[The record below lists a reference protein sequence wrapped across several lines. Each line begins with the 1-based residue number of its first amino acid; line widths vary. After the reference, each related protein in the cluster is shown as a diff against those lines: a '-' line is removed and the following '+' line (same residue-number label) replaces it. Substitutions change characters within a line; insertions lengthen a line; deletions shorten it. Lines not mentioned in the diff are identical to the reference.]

1 MKFTSALLLAFFG
14 MILVACGEEDCTP
27 VCDGLVCGDDG
38 CGGSCGEC
46 GAVGPCFEG
55 QCVPCAPD
63 CTGRA
68 CGDDGCGGSCG
79 ECQDDLVCQPT
90 SWACGPVPVNCYP
103 NCLPQ
108 NGCGPDGCG
117 NLCGECL
124 FPEVCDAR
132 TRMCEELCIPDCED
146 SNCGTDGCGGSCG
159 TCAEGN
165 CVAGKCSV
173 GDLLPETDF
182 AIMFNYR
189 GRITGVNDSE
199 SELYLMTPDG
209 KDPVYDQETP
219 FALTDFSGQTISDC
233 TLIMEEDEEGNPLQT
248 APCSCALGC
257 VVDDK
262 VEWIA
267 MSIKKPNKDG
277 FTFQIGRFNSQL
289 EVKMVKGIVISGVT
303 DFRFAGN
310 YLYYSKKKE
319 CNGQACRYDIVRR
332 QLNPV
337 TAPETLFTFPPEDD
351 PDWPQHST
359 YKGHFKAS
367 KDGSTLALLGTT
379 IRSQRIY
386 QWRDGELAEIDYI
399 CMTMIDGQCVGSGS
413 EYDDQDPVGIS
424 PDGRLMVAFTIA
436 EKELRV
442 RLYDTVAKTM
452 KSKGLF
458 WVGEGYYTTNI
469 CDEIAGT
476 PWKFRRVAGDPVFTT
491 DNKSLLFVAFDD
503 CNAGLS
509 GKPETDIF
517 MMDLA
522 SVTDQTLFEEGDFL
536 NLTKNPKNQSAENL
550 VIGGFALSPAGKVL
564 VFTATPRFA
573 KGVPMG
579 DNEKRTKSDRE
590 VWVMGLN
597 GAGKAQLTDDG
608 DMLAVSVRTL
618 AGDFLSNLGK

>member
-1 MKFTSALLLAFFG
+1 
-14 MILVACGEEDCTP
+14 
-27 VCDGLVCGDDG
+27 
-38 CGGSCGEC
+38 
-46 GAVGPCFEG
+46 
-55 QCVPCAPD
+55 
-63 CTGRA
+63 
-68 CGDDGCGGSCG
+68 
-79 ECQDDLVCQPT
+79 
-90 SWACGPVPVNCYP
+90 
-103 NCLPQ
+103 
-108 NGCGPDGCG
+108 
-117 NLCGECL
+117 
-124 FPEVCDAR
+124 
-132 TRMCEELCIPDCED
+132 MCEELCIPDCED